1 MADAVCRKAIP
12 GNDRFDYLYADPVNL
27 LSLKKLLLPS
37 IALAAGILL
46 SVSVFSQEQ
55 PPGVIAGNLVDDKSK
70 AVASA
75 TVELVAYSDSIA
87 PVSMT
92 TDKDGAFA
100 FTRLRFSLY
109 KLKIS
114 YIGYKQLVLDSI
126 NVRADRFDFNLSD
139 IALKQTSASDL
150 NEVVVYA
157 EKPLIESKDGNITFN
172 AAESALSAGS
182 NASELLKT
190 VPLVTVDPNGK
201 VTLRGREPKILIDDK
216 PVELNAQQLQDFL
229 ESLPGSSIEKIEVM
243 TNPPPQYANEP
254 GGVINIVTRKGKPG
268 FGGRINL
275 TAGSRNDVTLSSSI
289 TYRRNGLAANISAGA
304 GGSRFNSE
312 GYSKRQNVYADS
324 TNYFNSTSSSDSRS
338 IRPNGRLSVDY
349 DFDKRNALNLT
360 TQFNQNDFTNHSQ
373 VEYMNMNRFQSIYRL
388 SHRMVSSEGGNNNPS
403 ASLSYIHKG
412 KTYGEILRII
422 TGANYS
428 YSNNE
433 RNFYQQFLNP
443 DYTPNGIDSTQ
454 RQGNDTWNN
463 AVSVRVSYD
472 KPFNNFRTFL
482 SVGSFYTRNNSR
494 PVVSS
499 YFFSKPDNAFVRN
512 EALSNDFRFH
522 QSITNYRASLKQVIL
537 EGFSVLAGTSLE
549 QTDFAF
555 AFTKAANASNTYRT
569 WLPFAN
575 INRTWKDKLNMT
587 LAYRRSIRRPGIGEL
602 NPTVDNS
609 DPYTIRFGNPNLQP
623 SLSHNFDLMFGRTT
637 PDYYLNLGMG
647 YNIVSAIYQS
657 IRTLTPD
664 GRTQIT
670 WDNISSR
677 REYEISTWNGY
688 TFSRKLRINAS
699 ASYSYNQ
706 YSDYDKRVNRYRNGG
721 TFTSNFSTTWMPTDT
736 WNATG
741 HFTYNRFSNPQG
753 SVRGNLSMNLG
764 VQRKLFNKKLIITL
778 NAIDPFFQ
786 QKNRVYTYGSNF
798 NLESYSSTQTRNF
811 RLTLSYNLA
820 KVNKGNKLSGND
832 KSKLKSLMRK

>member
-1 MADAVCRKAIP
+1 M
-12 GNDRFDYLYADPVNL
+12 
-27 LSLKKLLLPS
+27 
-37 IALAAGILL
+37 
-46 SVSVFSQEQ
+46 
-55 PPGVIAGNLVDDKSK
+55 GNLVDDKSK

-87 PVSMT
+87 AVSMT
-92 TDKDGAFA
+92 TDKDGVFS
-100 FTRLRFSLY
+100 FTRLPFALY

-114 YIGYKQLVLDSI
+114 YIGYRQLVLDSI
-126 NVRADRFDFNLSD
+126 HVRAERFDFNLSD

-172 AAESALSAGS
+172 AGESALSAGS
-182 NASELLKT
+182 NANELLKT

-201 VTLRGREPKILIDDK
+201 VLLRGREPKILIDDK
-216 PVELNAQQLQDFL
+216 PVELNVQQLQDFL

-243 TNPPPQYANEP
+243 TNPPPQYANEQ

-275 TAGSRNDVTLSSSI
+275 TAGSRNDVTLSTSI
-289 TYRRNGLAANISAGA
+289 SYRRNGLAVNFNAGA
-304 GGSRFNSE
+304 GSSLYNGE
-312 GYSKRQNVYADS
+312 GYSKRQNIYPDS
-324 TNYFNSTSSSDSRS
+324 TNYFNTTSQSHNRS
-338 IRPNGRLSVDY
+338 VRPNGRLSVDY
-349 DFDKRNALNLT
+349 DFDKRNSLNLT
-360 TQFNQNDFTNHSQ
+360 AQFNQNDFNNYSEN
-373 VEYMNMNRFQSIYRL
+373 EYMNMNRFQSVYRL
-388 SHRMVSSEGGNNNPS
+388 SHREVSSTGGNNNPNGS
-403 ASLSYIHKG
+403 FSYIHKG
-412 KTYGEILRII
+412 KSYGEILRII
-422 TGANYS
+422 TGVNYS

-443 DYTPNGIDSTQ
+443 DYTPNGIDSMQ
-454 RQGNDTWNN
+454 RQLNDTWNN
-463 AVSVRVSYD
+463 GISVRVSYD
-472 KPFNNFRTFL
+472 KPFNSYKTFL

-494 PVVSS
+494 PVMNS
-499 YFFSKPDNAFVRN
+499 YFFSKPDNAFVLN
-512 EALSNDFRFH
+512 DLLSNDFRFH
-522 QSITNYRASLKQVIL
+522 QSITNYRASLKQIIVP
-537 EGFSVLAGTSLE
+537 GFSVLAGTSLE

-555 AFTKAANASNTYRT
+555 AFTKAANASNSYRT

-575 INRTWKDKLNMT
+575 INRNWKDRLNVT

-657 IRTLTPD
+657 IRTLLPD

-688 TFSRKLRINAS
+688 TFSKKLRVNAS
-699 ASYSYNQ
+699 ATYSYNQ
-706 YSDYDKRVNRYRNGG
+706 YSEYDKKVNRYRDGG
-721 TFTSNFSTTWMPTDT
+721 TFTSNFSTTWMPADT
-736 WNATG
+736 WNMTG

-798 NLESYSSTQTRNF
+798 NIESYSSTQTRNF

-832 KSKLKSLMRK
+832 KSKLNGLMGK